1 MKIDYDVC
9 KLIINGI
16 LFGIILF
23 NHLKI
28 IQIPLF
34 TLKIAILLLLN
45 YNNNIDIHLLIVILI
60 KKT

>member
-16 LFGIILF
+16 LLSIMVF

-34 TLKIAILLLLN
+34 SLRIAILLVVVFN
-45 YNNNIDIHLLIVILI
+45 VGIMNKNWVG
-60 KKT
+60 

>member
-16 LFGIILF
+16 LLSIMVF

-34 TLKIAILLLLN
+34 SLRIAILLVVVFN
-45 YNNNIDIHLLIVILI
+45 VGIMTKNWVG
-60 KKT
+60 

>member
-16 LFGIILF
+16 LFGIIVF

-34 TLKIAILLLLN
+34 PLKIAILLLVVFN
-45 YNNNIDIHLLIVILI
+45 VVVMI
-60 KKT
+60 KQWSD

>member
-9 KLIINGI
+9 KLIMNGI
-16 LFGIILF
+16 LLSIMVF

-34 TLKIAILLLLN
+34 PLKIAILLVFVFN
-45 YNNNIDIHLLIVILI
+45 VWIMTKNWVG
-60 KKT
+60 

>member
-16 LFGIILF
+16 ILSIIVF

-34 TLKIAILLLLN
+34 PLKIAILLVVVFN
-45 YNNNIDIHLLIVILI
+45 VWTMT
-60 KKT
+60 KKMLE

>member
-16 LFGIILF
+16 LLIIILF

-34 TLKIAILLLLN
+34 PLKIAILLVVVFN
-45 YNNNIDIHLLIVILI
+45 VWIITKNWVD
-60 KKT
+60 

>member
-9 KLIINGI
+9 KIIINGI
-16 LFGIILF
+16 ILSIIVF

-34 TLKIAILLLLN
+34 PLKIAILLVLVF
-45 YNNNIDIHLLIVILI
+45 NIWIMT
-60 KKT
+60 KKWID

>member
-16 LFGIILF
+16 LLIIIVF

-34 TLKIAILLLLN
+34 PLKIAILLVVVFN
-45 YNNNIDIHLLIVILI
+45 VWIMIKQWID
-60 KKT
+60 

>member
-1 MKIDYDVC
+1 MKIDMY

-16 LFGIILF
+16 LLSIIVF

-34 TLKIAILLLLN
+34 LLKMVILLVLVFNIVAMTKKLLE
-45 YNNNIDIHLLIVILI
+45 
-60 KKT
+60 

>member
-1 MKIDYDVC
+1 MKIDMY

-16 LFGIILF
+16 LLSIIVF

-34 TLKIAILLLLN
+34 PLKMAILLMVVF
-45 YNNNIDIHLLIVILI
+45 NIWIMTKQWID
-60 KKT
+60 

>member
-16 LFGIILF
+16 LLSIIVF

-34 TLKIAILLLLN
+34 PLKMVILLLVVFN
-45 YNNNIDIHLLIVILI
+45 VWAMI
-60 KKT
+60 KKWWSD

>member
-16 LFGIILF
+16 LLSIIVF

-34 TLKIAILLLLN
+34 PLQIAILLVVVFN
-45 YNNNIDIHLLIVILI
+45 VGIMTKQWID
-60 KKT
+60 

>member
-16 LFGIILF
+16 LLSIIVF
-23 NHLKI
+23 NYLKI

-34 TLKIAILLLLN
+34 PLKIAILLMVVFN
-45 YNNNIDIHLLIVILI
+45 VGIMI
-60 KKT
+60 KKMLE